1 MNALTE
7 PQHFPL
13 YPATAPFRTERL
25 QVSGGHDLHFEECRS
40 TVGKPV
46 VVLPGGPGAGAAP
59 VMRRFHDPKLYR
71 IVLFD
76 QRSCRRSLTHASIEN
91 NTTWDLVADI
101 EALRGHL
108 DIESWQVF
116 GGSWGSALA
125 LAYAQTQPDRVRE
138 LILLGIFL
146 MRRSELD
153 WFYRDGC
160 NWLFP
165 EAFAEFTR
173 AIPETGRGDMIAA
186 YYKRLT
192 SSDKD
197 LRLAAALRVVS
208 DAGHAMTQP
217 GIVHAP
223 IAATRMYAGD

>member
-1 MNALTE
+1 M
-7 PQHFPL
+7 
-13 YPATAPFRTERL
+13 
-25 QVSGGHDLHFEECRS
+25 
-40 TVGKPV
+40 
-46 VVLPGGPGAGAAP
+46 
-59 VMRRFHDPKLYR
+59 
-71 IVLFD
+71 
-76 QRSCRRSLTHASIEN
+76 
-91 NTTWDLVADI
+91 ADI

-173 AIPETGRGDMIAA
+173 AIPETERGDMIGA

-197 LRLAAALRVVS
+197 LRLAAALRVIS

-223 IAATRMYAGD
+223 IAATRMYASD